1 MRHERF
7 IPMEYANE
15 QLMQEWNEFNIALK
29 IWLYPDEFG
38 DKLPD
43 LQRRYPKPDLSEI
56 DKLFMDIMQA
66 LRKDSKPMVKY

>member
-15 QLMQEWNEFNIALK
+15 QLMDEWNDFNITLK
-29 IWLYPDEFG
+29 VWLLPEQFG
-38 DKLPD
+38 DKLLD

-56 DKLFMDIMQA
+56 DNMFVRIMQA
-66 LRKDSKPMVKY
+66 LRKDSKPIIKY

>member
-7 IPMEYANE
+7 VPMEYANQE
-15 QLMQEWNEFNIALK
+15 LMEAWNDYSIALK
-29 IWLYPDEFG
+29 VWLFPDQFG
-38 DKLPD
+38 DKLPN

-56 DKLFMDIMQA
+56 DNMFTRVMHT